1 MGAVN
6 QISYSVFDHN
16 EETIAF
22 CHQNNITVEAYSPLG
37 SQWAKK
43 SVFKDPTVTAI
54 AKAHNVSQAQVAL
67 KWIVQRGDTLAV
79 LSSNAQ
85 HQANDADLWSFT
97 LTDDEMTKLGAIA
110 SSSIVV

>member
-1 MGAVN
+1 LAANGR
-6 QISYSVFDHN
+6 
-16 EETIAF
+16 
-22 CHQNNITVEAYSPLG
+22 
-37 SQWAKK
+37 KK
-43 SVFKDPTVTAI
+43 SVFTEPTVTSI

-79 LSSNAQ
+79 LSSNPA

-110 SSSIVV
+110 SSSIIV